1 MDKKVASM
9 SGHSPMISMRIPE
22 DHLLELDQLVGLD
35 GMRNRSDVIRT
46 AIRKYL
52 SDEHLISGNKVEVNL
67 GPDLSSRME
76 DFCKLHGEKP
86 DSVLR
91 QAAREHIRN
100 VTLGDAKVTD
110 LIYSRMNELRE
121 RSNDDS
127 NAI

>member
-1 MDKKVASM
+1 M

-121 RSNDDS
+121 RINDDS

>member
-52 SDEHLISGNKVEVNL
+52 SDEHLISGDKVEVNL

-91 QAAREHIRN
+91 HAAREHIRN

>member
-1 MDKKVASM
+1 M

-46 AIRKYL
+46 AVRKYL
-52 SDEHLISGNKVEVNL
+52 SDEHLISGDKVEVNL

-100 VTLGDAKVTD
+100 VTLEDTKVTD
-110 LIYSRMNELRE
+110 LIYSRMNDLRE

>member
-52 SDEHLISGNKVEVNL
+52 SDEHLISGDKVEVNL

-100 VTLGDAKVTD
+100 VTLGDAKITD

>member
-1 MDKKVASM
+1 M

-52 SDEHLISGNKVEVNL
+52 SDEHLISGDKVEVNL

-76 DFCKLHGEKP
+76 NFCKLHGEKP
-86 DSVLR
+86 DSVVR

-100 VTLGDAKVTD
+100 VTLEDTKVTD

>member
-1 MDKKVASM
+1 MNKKVASM

-100 VTLGDAKVTD
+100 VTLEDTKVTD

>member
-1 MDKKVASM
+1 M
-9 SGHSPMISMRIPE
+9 SGHSPMVSLRIPE
-22 DHLLELDQLVGLD
+22 DHILEIDRMVGFD

-46 AIRKYL
+46 AVRKYL
-52 SDEHLISGNKVEVNL
+52 ADEHQVSGDKVEVNL
-67 GPDLSSRME
+67 GPELSSRMG

-100 VTLGDAKVTD
+100 VTLENSKVTD
-110 LIYSRMNELRE
+110 MISSRMNVLRE

>member
-1 MDKKVASM
+1 M
-9 SGHSPMISMRIPE
+9 SGHSPMVSLRIPE

-35 GMRNRSDVIRT
+35 GKRNRSDVIRS
-46 AIRKYL
+46 AVRKYL
-52 SDEHLISGNKVEVNL
+52 SDEHHISGDRVEVNL

-91 QAAREHIRN
+91 QAAREHIRS
-100 VTLGDAKVTD
+100 VTLEDTKVTD
-110 LIYSRMNELRE
+110 LIYSRMSELRE

>member
-1 MDKKVASM
+1 M

-52 SDEHLISGNKVEVNL
+52 SDEHLISGDKVEVNL

-86 DSVLR
+86 ESVLR

-100 VTLGDAKVTD
+100 VTLEDTKVTD
-110 LIYSRMNELRE
+110 LIYSRMNDLRE

>member
-52 SDEHLISGNKVEVNL
+52 SDEHLISGDKVEVNL

-100 VTLGDAKVTD
+100 VTLGDTKVTD

>member
-1 MDKKVASM
+1 MVSL
-9 SGHSPMISMRIPE
+9 RIPE
-22 DHLLELDQLVGLD
+22 DHLLELDRLVGLD
-35 GMRNRSDVIRT
+35 GMRNRSDVIRS
-46 AIRKYL
+46 AVRKYL
-52 SDEHLISGNKVEVNL
+52 NDEHQVNGERVEVNL

-100 VTLGDAKVTD
+100 VTIEDGKVAS
-110 LIYSRMNELRE
+110 LISSRMNELRE
-121 RSNDDS
+121 RGNDES

>member
-100 VTLGDAKVTD
+100 VTLGDAKITD

>member
-1 MDKKVASM
+1 MMVASM
-9 SGHSPMISMRIPE
+9 SGHSPIISMRIPE

-52 SDEHLISGNKVEVNL
+52 SDEHLISGDKVEVNL

-100 VTLGDAKVTD
+100 VTLEDIKVTE

>member
-1 MDKKVASM
+1 M
-9 SGHSPMISMRIPE
+9 SGHSPMVSMRIPE

-52 SDEHLISGNKVEVNL
+52 SDEHLISGDKVEVNL

-110 LIYSRMNELRE
+110 IIYSRMNELRE

>member
-35 GMRNRSDVIRT
+35 GMRNRSDVIRA

-52 SDEHLISGNKVEVNL
+52 SDEHLISGDKVEVNL
-67 GPDLSSRME
+67 GPDLSSRVE

-100 VTLGDAKVTD
+100 VTLEDTKVTD

>member
-52 SDEHLISGNKVEVNL
+52 SDEHLISGDKVEVNL

-100 VTLGDAKVTD
+100 VTLEDTKVTD

>member
-1 MDKKVASM
+1 M

-35 GMRNRSDVIRT
+35 GMRNRSDVIRS
-46 AIRKYL
+46 AVRKYL
-52 SDEHLISGNKVEVNL
+52 SDAHHISGDRVEVNL

-86 DSVLR
+86 ESVLR

-100 VTLGDAKVTD
+100 VTLEDTKVTD
-110 LIYSRMNELRE
+110 LIYSRMNDLRE

>member
-1 MDKKVASM
+1 M

-52 SDEHLISGNKVEVNL
+52 SDEHLISGDKVEVNL

-76 DFCKLHGEKP
+76 DFCKVHGEKP

-100 VTLGDAKVTD
+100 VTLEDTKVTD

>member
-1 MDKKVASM
+1 M
-9 SGHSPMISMRIPE
+9 SGHSPMVSLRIPE

-35 GMRNRSDVIRT
+35 GMRNRSDVIRS
-46 AIRKYL
+46 AVRKYI
-52 SDEHLISGNKVEVNL
+52 SDEHHISGDRVGVNL

-76 DFCKLHGEKP
+76 DFCKLHGERP

-91 QAAREHIRN
+91 QAAREHIRS
-100 VTLGDAKVTD
+100 VTLEDTKVAD
-110 LIYSRMNELRE
+110 LIYSRMSELRE

>member
-1 MDKKVASM
+1 M

-52 SDEHLISGNKVEVNL
+52 YDEHLISGDKVEVNL

-100 VTLGDAKVTD
+100 VTLEDTKVTD

-127 NAI
+127 NAK

>member
-1 MDKKVASM
+1 M

-52 SDEHLISGNKVEVNL
+52 SDEHLISGDKVEVNL
-67 GPDLSSRME
+67 GPDLSSRVE

-100 VTLGDAKVTD
+100 VTLEDAKVTD

>member
-1 MDKKVASM
+1 MVSL
-9 SGHSPMISMRIPE
+9 RIPE

-46 AIRKYL
+46 AVRKYL
-52 SDEHLISGNKVEVNL
+52 SDEHRISGDRVEVNL

-100 VTLGDAKVTD
+100 VTLEDTKVTN
-110 LIYSRMNELRE
+110 LIYARMNELRG
-121 RSNDDS
+121 RGNDDS

>member
-1 MDKKVASM
+1 M

-52 SDEHLISGNKVEVNL
+52 SDEHLISGDKVEVNL

-100 VTLGDAKVTD
+100 VTLEDTKVTD

-121 RSNDDS
+121 RSSDDS

>member
-1 MDKKVASM
+1 M

-52 SDEHLISGNKVEVNL
+52 SDEHLISGDKVEVNL

-100 VTLGDAKVTD
+100 VTLEDTKVTD

-121 RSNDDS
+121 RSIDDS

>member
-1 MDKKVASM
+1 M

-52 SDEHLISGNKVEVNL
+52 SDEHLISGDKVEVNR

-100 VTLGDAKVTD
+100 VTLEDTKVTD

>member
-1 MDKKVASM
+1 M

>member
-1 MDKKVASM
+1 M

-35 GMRNRSDVIRT
+35 GMRNRSDVIRA

-52 SDEHLISGNKVEVNL
+52 SDEHLISGDKVEVNL

-100 VTLGDAKVTD
+100 VTLEDTKVTD

>member
-35 GMRNRSDVIRT
+35 GMRNRSDVIRA

-52 SDEHLISGNKVEVNL
+52 SDEHLISGDKVEVNL

-100 VTLGDAKVTD
+100 VTLEDTKVTD

>member
-1 MDKKVASM
+1 M

-52 SDEHLISGNKVEVNL
+52 SDEHLISGDKVEVNL

-100 VTLGDAKVTD
+100 VTLEDTKITD

>member
-1 MDKKVASM
+1 M

-52 SDEHLISGNKVEVNL
+52 SDEHLISGDKVEVNL

-76 DFCKLHGEKP
+76 DFCKLLGENP

-91 QAAREHIRN
+91 QAAREHIRS
-100 VTLGDAKVTD
+100 VTLEDTKVTD
-110 LIYSRMNELRE
+110 LIYSRMSELRE

>member
-1 MDKKVASM
+1 MT
-9 SGHSPMISMRIPE
+9 GHSPMISMRIPE

-52 SDEHLISGNKVEVNL
+52 SDEHLISGDKVEVNL

-100 VTLGDAKVTD
+100 VTLEDTKVTD

>member
-1 MDKKVASM
+1 M

-52 SDEHLISGNKVEVNL
+52 SDEHHISGNKVEVNL

-121 RSNDDS
+121 RINDDS